1 MSIKIEAFKNLSNE
15 KLRELSVRLQKSYT
29 DERVRKE
36 LPPFLSDYVN
46 KDDSFFGYYSR
57 ISRCVKLIDVEVVM
71 RFHSGI
77 IN

>member
-29 DERVRKE
+29 DEIVRKE

-46 KDDSFFGYYSR
+46 KDMNYSNR
-57 ISRCVKLIDVEVVM
+57 IGRCIKLIDVEVVI
-71 RFHSGI
+71 RFHSNK

>member
-1 MSIKIEAFKNLSNE
+1 MHSLSNE
-15 KLRELSVRLQKSYT
+15 KLRELVVRLEKSYT

-36 LPPFLSDYVN
+36 LPPFLAEYVDN
-46 KDDSFFGYYSR
+46 INYSNR
-57 ISRCVKLIDVEVVM
+57 ISRCIKLINVEVVM